1 VRAFVL
7 ENLEPAPKIPAPQN
21 FRPGVEFDGT
31 DGTATTEGLPSQPN
45 FDEFLRERGY
55 PPEEYEVVGTPRTSQ
70 WQTYHGDW
78 LTSYRFSFRKRNL
91 AIDLPT
97 LLREAR
103 KAKPIDTKPAGD
115 EKALVICPADLQVGK
130 VGSRGNSR
138 DLIARVMRSFTRLEK
153 LAKQN
158 KYEHIYILD
167 LGDIIESVSNKASL
181 NQLESNDLS
190 PMQQVDLAA
199 SLMFDLIKRMV
210 KFAPVTYG
218 SIASNH
224 CQNRM
229 NGQQI
234 GRPGLDDW
242 GIVIAQQLRRL
253 TTELE
258 WKVNYLV
265 PHPHD
270 EGFAFQYGVNTVGVV
285 HGHQVARPEGME
297 KWWEK
302 QTFGNQWAAPCNLL
316 LHGHFHHLRITEL
329 GQHIA
334 GGSRFLVMA
343 PTSDN
348 GSDWFRLSGGGSD
361 STTGIMAFDLD
372 RDTLFSGT
380 VRKF

>member
-1 VRAFVL
+1 VFALL
-7 ENLEPAPKIPAPQN
+7 ESLEPAPKIPAPQN
-21 FRPGVEFDGT
+21 FRPGVEFDGNE
-31 DGTATTEGLPSQPN
+31 GTATTEGLPEQPN
-45 FDEFLRERGY
+45 FDEFLRDRGY
-55 PPEEYEVVGTPRTSQ
+55 PPEEYEVVGSPRTSQ

-78 LTSYRFSFRKRNL
+78 LTSYRFSFRKKNL

-103 KAKPIDTKPAGD
+103 KAKAKETPNPEGDT
-115 EKALVICPADLQVGK
+115 ALVITPADLQVGK
-130 VGSRGNSR
+130 VGSRGDSQ
-138 DLIARVMRSFTRLEK
+138 DLIARVMRSFTRLEA
-153 LAKQN
+153 LAKAG

-210 KFAPVTYG
+210 KYAPVTYG

-234 GRPGLDDW
+234 GKPGLDDW
-242 GIVIAQQLRRL
+242 GIVITQQLRRL
-253 TTELE
+253 TVELG
-258 WKVNYLV
+258 WDVQYLV
-265 PHPHD
+265 PQHHD
-270 EGFAFQYGVNTVGVV
+270 EGFAFRYGVNTVGVV
-285 HGHQVARPEGME
+285 HGHQVSRPEGME

-302 QTFGNQWAAPCNLL
+302 QTFGNQWSAACNLL
-316 LHGHFHHLRITEL
+316 LHGHFHHLRVTEL
-329 GQHIA
+329 GQHYS
-334 GGSRFLVMA
+334 GGSRFIVMA

-348 GSDWFRLSGGGSD
+348 GSDWFRLAGGGSD

-372 RDTLFSGT
+372 KHTLFSGT
-380 VRKF
+380 VRKL